1 MALAA
6 HNTSTKRK
14 PRPAARK
21 AKSPQPEPGSRDR
34 LFAAAAAEFAARGFA
49 GANVDRIARA
59 AAVNK
64 AMIYYHFHSKAALYQ
79 EILGEM
85 FHAVGER
92 IRAVAASDATP
103 EQKLEQF
110 VAAIAEA
117 AEARPH
123 FPPIWFR
130 EIAEE
135 GTHLGPATMQEVAG
149 IVQGLITILQEGIR
163 ARRFRKVNPLLVH
176 GGIVGP
182 LLLFLASAGLRRRLE
197 NAGVPGA
204 AQFTR
209 DEVVAHVQRVTLALV
224 EGRM

>member
-1 MALAA
+1 MVTAPLPARRRPRA
-6 HNTSTKRK
+6 VRAKRDAN
-14 PRPAARK
+14 P
-21 AKSPQPEPGSRDR
+21 PEAGSRDR
-34 LFAAAAAEFAARGFA
+34 IFAAAAAEFAARGFA

-59 AAVNK
+59 ARVNK
-64 AMIYYHFHSKAALYQ
+64 AMIYYHFTSKAALYQ

-92 IRAVAASDATP
+92 IRAVAASEATP
-103 EQKLEQF
+103 EQKLAQF
-110 VAAIAEA
+110 VEAIAHA

-135 GTHLGPATMQEVAG
+135 GTHLGAGTLREVAG
-149 IVQGLITILQEGIR
+149 IVQGLVSILQDGVR
-163 ARRFRKVNPLLVH
+163 TRRFRKVNPLLVH
-176 GGIVGP
+176 GSIVGP
-182 LLLFLASAGLRRRLE
+182 LLLFFASAGLRRRLE
-197 NAGVPGA
+197 LVGLAGA

-209 DEVVAHVQRVTLALV
+209 DDVVAHVQRVTLALV

>member
-1 MALAA
+1 MVTARTPNRA
-6 HNTSTKRK
+6 K
-14 PRPAARK
+14 PRRRAATRRPAPA
-21 AKSPQPEPGSRDR
+21 EPAGSRER
-34 LFAAAAAEFAARGFA
+34 IFVAAAAEFAAHGFA

-59 AAVNK
+59 AHVNK
-64 AMIYYHFHSKAALYQ
+64 AMIYYHFTSKAALYQ

-92 IRAVAASDATP
+92 IRAVAGSEDTP
-103 EQKLEQF
+103 AQKLEQF
-110 VAAIAEA
+110 VEAIAHA

-135 GTHLGPATMQEVAG
+135 GAHLGAATLQEVAG
-149 IVQGLITILQEGIR
+149 IVQGLVAILHEGVR
-163 ARRFRKVNPLLVH
+163 TRRFRKVNPLLVH
-176 GGIVGP
+176 GSIVGP
-182 LLLFLASAGLRRRLE
+182 LLLFFASAGVRRRLE
-197 NAGVPGA
+197 HAGLAGA
-204 AQFTR
+204 TQFTR

>member
-1 MALAA
+1 MVTARTPNRPRA
-6 HNTSTKRK
+6 R
-14 PRPAARK
+14 RPAATRRP
-21 AKSPQPEPGSRDR
+21 APAEPAGSRER
-34 LFAAAAAEFAARGFA
+34 IFKAAAVEFAAHGFA

-59 AAVNK
+59 AHVNK
-64 AMIYYHFHSKAALYQ
+64 AMIYYHFTSKAALYQ

-92 IRAVAASDATP
+92 IRAVAASEATP
-103 EQKLEQF
+103 AQKLAQF
-110 VAAIAEA
+110 VEAIAHA

-135 GTHLGPATMQEVAG
+135 GTHLGAATLQEVAG
-149 IVQGLITILQEGIR
+149 IVQGLVTILHEGVR
-163 ARRFRKVNPLLVH
+163 TRRFRKVNPLLVH
-176 GGIVGP
+176 GSIVGP
-182 LLLFLASAGLRRRLE
+182 LLLFFASAGVRRRLE
-197 NAGVPGA
+197 QAGLAGA
-204 AQFTR
+204 TQFTR